1 MDASERA
8 SLIRKGNECFNSG
21 DIKQAVEL
29 FVRTGYRD
37 GLTRVGDYYF
47 YDRRQPLLAVKFYRM
62 AGVTSKVEEI
72 QARMVMALSQ
82 WLGGGESKRRAPR
95 VELPPLKV
103 SPKLKI
109 LAEEILRREKG
120 EG

>member
-8 SLIRKGNECFNSG
+8 SLIRRGNECFNRG
-21 DIKQAVEL
+21 DIRQAVEL
-29 FVRTGYRD
+29 FVKTKYRD

-47 YDRRQPLLAVKFYRM
+47 YDKRQPLLAVKFYRM
-62 AGVTSKVEEI
+62 AGVSSKVEEI

-82 WLGGGESKRRAPR
+82 WLGGESKPPVPR

-103 SPKLKI
+103 SPKLRI
-109 LAEEILRREKG
+109 LAEEILRREK
-120 EG
+120 EGV